1 MTILHKTLIDFSI
14 LNQAFFQEFSTSW
27 LLSVMRLLSI
37 ITKPLK
43 LAIMPDNHHV
53 HWLLV
58 VGIYVNTKWLLIG
71 HYRIWTVFSTIEPL
85 ALFFYKKPVYRKENH
100 EGDMCSEMFCCKFET
115 KLSYFHFL
123 QILLLHQEHP
133 VQLLRSL
140 TLLWWKSHYQYY
152 Q

>member
-1 MTILHKTLIDFSI
+1 MLF
-14 LNQAFFQEFSTSW
+14 ASW

-71 HYRIWTVFSTIEPL
+71 HYRIWTVLATIEPL
-85 ALFFYKKPVYRKENH
+85 ALFFFTKNLCIERKIMKEI
-100 EGDMCSEMFCCKFET
+100 CAVKCFAVSLRQSYLIFTSFKYFCFIKSIQSNPWEVW
-115 KLSYFHFL
+115 LSCD
-123 QILLLHQEHP
+123 E
-133 VQLLRSL
+133 SL
-140 TLLWWKSHYQYY
+140 TINIINRYSFI
-152 Q
+152 